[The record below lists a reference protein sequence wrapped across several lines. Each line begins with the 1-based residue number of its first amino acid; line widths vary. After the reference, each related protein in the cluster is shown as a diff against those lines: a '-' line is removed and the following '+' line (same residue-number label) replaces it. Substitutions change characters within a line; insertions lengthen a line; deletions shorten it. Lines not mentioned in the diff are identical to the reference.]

1 MENYQ
6 RKSLFGFLQLC
17 SILLYSVTR
26 TDILGVR
33 KAASHFY
40 IMEYPCNCIFFIR
53 LSFIFNP
60 NLHLG
65 HIYLFSLIIKQKY
78 LHSCYFRPQGVKQ
91 EKLNT
96 SIMKHIITFLVLV
109 LPSLNLCMRTNS
121 VLQLAQYTVLVTC
134 KMHVIYYTSTQADLV
149 FYCDSSTTFAD
160 HKSH

>member
-33 KAASHFY
+33 KAASHFN

-78 LHSCYFRPQGVKQ
+78 LHSCYFRPQRVKQ
-91 EKLNT
+91 EKLN
-96 SIMKHIITFLVLV
+96 KY
-109 LPSLNLCMRTNS
+109 NE
-121 VLQLAQYTVLVTC
+121 A
-134 KMHVIYYTSTQADLV
+134 YYNISGACFAFIKPLHEDKFCSTTSTVYSFSDL
-149 FYCDSSTTFAD
+149 
-160 HKSH
+160 